1 LIENNIN
8 LNNKRIENN
17 RNLRFYIDKFSWEL
31 WMGGGFVVRRGK
43 KKNSLKR
50 EMRMEIILNAGKK

>member
-1 LIENNIN
+1 M
-8 LNNKRIENN
+8 
-17 RNLRFYIDKFSWEL
+17 D
-31 WMGGGFVVRRGK
+31 VVGICCETRK